1 LKTIIFIQARENST
15 RLPGKVLKKLCGKS
29 IIQIIFER
37 MKKIHKIH
45 KIILITGPQSINN
58 NLTSESKK
66 IGLDYFC
73 GSESN
78 LLDRFYHASKFF
90 EADNIIR
97 ITADN
102 PFSDINLINHAIDIF
117 ENGNYQ
123 ILSNNRIRTYP
134 IGLNFEIFT
143 SESLKLAWN
152 DEKKNFR
159 NTNFSDLIM
168 SPTKYMLYSG
178 KFINYDLVNNEN
190 LSKIR
195 LTIDTLDDFN
205 NATKYFN
212 KIYPNNPFFNLKDII
227 KYIDMESKGD
237 KIK

>member
-1 LKTIIFIQARENST
+1 
-15 RLPGKVLKKLCGKS
+15 
-29 IIQIIFER
+29 
-37 MKKIHKIH
+37 
-45 KIILITGPQSINN
+45 LI
-58 NLTSESKK
+58 SESEK

-73 GSESN
+73 GNENN

-102 PFSDINLINHAIDIF
+102 PFSDINLIDHAMDIF

-152 DEKKNFR
+152 DEKNKNK
-159 NTNFSDLIM
+159 NFSDLIM

-205 NATKYFN
+205 NASKIFN
-212 KIYPNNPFFNLKDII
+212 KIYPNNPFFNLNDTM
-227 KYIDMESKGD
+227 KYIDMESKEG

>member
-1 LKTIIFIQARENST
+1 MKTIIFIQARENST
-15 RLPGKVLKKLCGKS
+15 RLPGKVLKKLCDKS

-37 MKKIHKIH
+37 MKKIKKIQ
-45 KIILITGPQSINN
+45 KIVLITGPKSINN
-58 NLTSESKK
+58 NLISESKK

-73 GSESN
+73 GNENN

-102 PFSDINLINHAIDIF
+102 PFSDINLIDHAMDIF

-152 DEKKNFR
+152 DEKNKNK
-159 NTNFSDLIM
+159 NFSDLIM

-205 NATKYFN
+205 NASKIFN
-212 KIYPNNPFFNLKDII
+212 KIYPNNPFFNLNDTM
-227 KYIDMESKGD
+227 KYIDMESKEG